1 MNDVIKR
8 AIDWAIHF
16 QGTIEV
22 PKNSNRGVVIDDIQ
36 KAFGFKGVSYCAL
49 FVLYCYKRACAFAG
63 AKYIFPDIGD
73 KNYSP
78 ASSQSLYQW
87 AIKNGCAE
95 TDFSKLQ
102 AGDIVIWRKF
112 KLWQGHVGIVTS
124 VDQEHKTFMTM
135 EGNTSNSDFGDQR
148 EGGGIYQRLRYM
160 RKADFVTDAFYL
172 RGFINVRKVFPD
184 ENTSKIV

>member
-1 MNDVIKR
+1 MDVIKR
-8 AIDWAIHF
+8 AIDWALHF
-16 QGTIEV
+16 QGTVEV

-63 AKYIFPDIGD
+63 IKYLFPDVGD

-78 ASSQSLYQW
+78 ASTQSLYQW
-87 AIKNGCAE
+87 AIKNGFAE

-102 AGDIVIWRKF
+102 PGDIVIWRKF
-112 KLWQGHVGIVTS
+112 KLWQGHTGIVTS
-124 VDQEHKTFMTM
+124 VDQEHKTFMTI
-135 EGNTSNSDFGDQR
+135 EGNTPNSDFGDQR

-160 RKADFVTDAFYL
+160 RKTDFTIDGFYL
-172 RGFINVRKVFPD
+172 RGFINVRKVFEN